1 MGADTHDD
9 GTSGVSRTR
18 GCGKHTRTNA
28 TTNVSSVET
37 LPVERGAARDLSGG
51 NLELGECADHRG
63 LARAR
68 RGNGRRE
75 LASTQEQEAV
85 GHFWTG
91 SGEGVCA
98 VQRVDDQV
106 ENARGGC
113 PIVKNANDGSRIV
126 ASSSQ
131 CSIISPRI
139 TCESQI
145 GDASSVILTVVLTIL
160 SFLWF

>member
-1 MGADTHDD
+1 
-9 GTSGVSRTR
+9 
-18 GCGKHTRTNA
+18 
-28 TTNVSSVET
+28 
-37 LPVERGAARDLSGG
+37 
-51 NLELGECADHRG
+51 
-63 LARAR
+63 
-68 RGNGRRE
+68 
-75 LASTQEQEAV
+75 
-85 GHFWTG
+85 
-91 SGEGVCA
+91 
-98 VQRVDDQV
+98 VDDQV